1 MSKGFIMNCR
11 VHGRIAI
18 NVQKPPVLID
28 KIYCPFCGNRVLEKE
43 SEDGA
48 KVELRLEGSLV

>member
-1 MSKGFIMNCR
+1 MSKGFIMQCR
-11 VHGRIAI
+11 VHGRVAI

-28 KIYCPFCGNRVLEKE
+28 KIYCPFCGNRVLEKD

-48 KVELRLEGSLV
+48 KVELKLEGSSV